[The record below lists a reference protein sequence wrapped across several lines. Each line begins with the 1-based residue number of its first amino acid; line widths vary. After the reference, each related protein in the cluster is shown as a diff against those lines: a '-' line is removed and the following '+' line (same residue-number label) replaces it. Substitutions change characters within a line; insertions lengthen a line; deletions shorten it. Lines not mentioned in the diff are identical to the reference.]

1 MVSELEGRDRPSKES
16 IELGAKELLVL
27 DTTVEERE
35 GFEVSRRSDGIKF
48 LRACAELERKVVAGI
63 RRAYSDVRNCFG

>member
-1 MVSELEGRDRPSKES
+1 MISELEGRDRPSEET
-16 IELGAKELLVL
+16 IELSSKELLVL
-27 DTTVEERE
+27 DTTVEEGE

-48 LRACAELERKVVAGI
+48 LRACAELERKVVAII

>member
-1 MVSELEGRDRPSKES
+1 MISELEGRDRPSEET
-16 IELGAKELLVL
+16 IELSSKELLVL
-27 DTTVEERE
+27 DATVEEGE

-48 LRACAELERKVVAGI
+48 LRACAELERKVVAII